1 MLEVH
6 DLNAGYGKLPV
17 LRNISLNVQPCD
29 VLLVVGENGAG
40 KSTLMRTIAGFIR
53 PTSGTIRFDGED
65 VSGKAPEEN
74 ARAGLRLVLDGHRVF
89 PELSIYDNLRLGATL
104 QPKGSAFE
112 EAVEEIFA
120 VFPILKERFRQRARD
135 LSGGQQQMLALGQ
148 AFVAQPKVL
157 LCDEPSTGL
166 AQMLLP
172 SILDFLKR
180 WADRGTAIVIVEQ
193 HIRMALPIATQAIWL
208 DRGEVAHHGR
218 PVEVAERIGL
228 LHAK

>member
-112 EAVEEIFA
+112 EAVE
-120 VFPILKERFRQRARD
+120 
-135 LSGGQQQMLALGQ
+135 
-148 AFVAQPKVL
+148 
-157 LCDEPSTGL
+157 
-166 AQMLLP
+166 
-172 SILDFLKR
+172 
-180 WADRGTAIVIVEQ
+180 DRKSVV
-193 HIRMALPIATQAIWL
+193 
-208 DRGEVAHHGR
+208 
-218 PVEVAERIGL
+218 
-228 LHAK
+228 